1 MLTIVGFVEANA
13 AFNWRNRRKEE
24 RERVPKENKG
34 DKYIYNLD
42 YIHAQLQIMKNNENV
57 KSVR

>member
-42 YIHAQLQIMKNNENV
+42 LLYTRTTTNNENV